1 MITIES
7 VNEITQLLFYIH
19 LVIQSYG
26 VTIMY
31 VKNTLSNE
39 QINEEEIIHN
49 NDFYA
54 TINAA
59 LKERDHETIKHNTN
73 NHH

>member
-1 MITIES
+1 MIIFLCEYQDH
-7 VNEITQLLFYIH
+7 NLWFIPDQ
-19 LVIQSYG
+19 G
-26 VTIMY
+26 Y
-31 VKNTLSNE
+31 VWLKNTLSNE
-39 QINEEEIIHN
+39 QINDEEIIRN
-49 NDFYA
+49 SDFYA

>member
-1 MITIES
+1 MIIFLCEFQDH
-7 VNEITQLLFYIH
+7 NLWFIPNQ
-19 LVIQSYG
+19 G
-26 VTIMY
+26 Y
-31 VKNTLSNE
+31 VWLKNTLSNE
-39 QINEEEIIHN
+39 QIKEEEIIHN

-59 LKERDHETIKHNTN
+59 LKERDHETIKHNKP

>member
-1 MITIES
+1 MIIFLCEYQDH
-7 VNEITQLLFYIH
+7 NLWFIPNQ
-19 LVIQSYG
+19 G
-26 VTIMY
+26 Y
-31 VKNTLSNE
+31 VWLKNTLSNE
-39 QINEEEIIHN
+39 QIKEEEIIHN

-59 LKERDHETIKHNTN
+59 LKERDHETIKHNTT

>member
-1 MITIES
+1 MIIFLCEYRDH
-7 VNEITQLLFYIH
+7 NLWFIPNQ
-19 LVIQSYG
+19 G
-26 VTIMY
+26 Y
-31 VKNTLSNE
+31 VWLKNTLSNE
-39 QINEEEIIHN
+39 QIKEEEIIHN

-59 LKERDHETIKHNTN
+59 LKERDHETIKHNTP

>member
-1 MITIES
+1 MIIFLCEYQDH
-7 VNEITQLLFYIH
+7 NLWFIPDQ
-19 LVIQSYG
+19 G
-26 VTIMY
+26 Y
-31 VKNTLSNE
+31 VWLKNTLSNE
-39 QINEEEIIHN
+39 QINDEEIIHN

-59 LKERDHETIKHNTN
+59 LKERDHETIKHNKT